1 MKPPQFRKLC
11 LRQNSLHRL
20 FLSLGLGFTLLQE
33 TTSSQAAGSNSTPA
47 IVPTEPLSL
56 FNGRDL
62 DGFYTWIPRSAY
74 ADPDRVF
81 TVVDQVDGAPAI
93 RISGQHDGGLITR
106 ENYANYHLVV
116 EFRYGVITWA
126 SRKNNARDSGILL
139 HGQGE
144 DGGYRQDF
152 KSPWLRSV
160 EFQIIEGGTGDLLLL
175 GGLSPGSAERINTHL
190 TAPVTP
196 GTQTWNP
203 NGTSKTFLSG
213 RIDWF
218 GRDPRWKNQLG
229 FRGSRDVE
237 KPVGEWNRLE
247 AICNGGDLTFFVNGV
262 KVNEGKDGNLR
273 EGRILFQSEGAEIYF
288 RRIELLPLSDG
299 TPVRQP

>member
-1 MKPPQFRKLC
+1 MNLPPLSTR
-11 LRQNSLHRL
+11 RPPRTSLHRL
-20 FLSLGLGFTLLQE
+20 VLSLGVSVLVLQG
-33 TTSSQAAGSNSTPA
+33 TSSSRGASSYSTPA
-47 IVPTEPLSL
+47 IVPTKPLSL

-62 DGFYTWIPRSAY
+62 DGFYTWIPRSGY

-175 GGLSPGSAERINTHL
+175 GGLTPGSAERINTRL
-190 TAPVTP
+190 TIPVTP

-203 NGTSKTFLSG
+203 EGTPKTFFSG

-229 FRGSRDVE
+229 FRGSRDAE

-247 AICNGGDLTFFVNGV
+247 AICAEGNLTFLVNGV

-288 RRIELLPLSDG
+288 RRIELLPLSDAPN
-299 TPVRQP
+299 TR